1 MNKTVQLLVTGVVA
15 ASVLAGCGGDDPYC
29 AAVKEQKTSLDSFG
43 AKKTDKGLKREAEA
57 VRIIATEAPDKAK
70 KNWSTVGAALDDV
83 LAALKSADTTLQAMA
98 DPQTVRDMDQDDVD
112 RIRKAYDVF
121 NETSVQRAALVKD
134 IASTCDI
141 TLK

>member
-1 MNKTVQLLVTGVVA
+1 MRNTVQLLVTGVVA
-15 ASVLAGCGGDDPYC
+15 AAVLAGCGGDDPYC

-43 AKKTDKGLKREAEA
+43 TKKTDKGLKAEAEA
-57 VRIIATEAPDKAK
+57 VRIIATEAPDTSK

-83 LAALKSADTTLQAMA
+83 LKALKSGDTTLQAMA
-98 DPQTVRDMDQDDVD
+98 DPETIREMPQDDVD
-112 RIRKAYDVF
+112 RIRKAYAVF

-141 TLK
+141 ALK

>member
-1 MNKTVQLLVTGVVA
+1 MRKTVQLLVTGVVA

-43 AKKTDKGLKREAEA
+43 TKKTDKGLKAEAEA
-57 VRIIATEAPDKAK
+57 VRIIATEAPDTSK
-70 KNWSTVGAALDDV
+70 KNWSKVGAALDDV
-83 LAALKSADTTLQAMA
+83 LEALKSGDTTLQAMA
-98 DPQTVRDMDQDDVD
+98 DPETVREMPQDDVD

-121 NETSVQRAALVKD
+121 NQTSTQRAALVKD

-141 TLK
+141 ALK